1 MIRKITTF
9 TSAYIQ
15 IQTFTLTQLYNAV
28 STVIR
33 DDLWVWRKEIC
44 PEMNCFVSLPYA
56 GAVHDVKNHSLAIF
70 ALWLCIRMCRV
81 IPSADPAH
89 FFSPRPHTVHVYWC
103 VVAASAG
110 FFSFFIQTGMTNTDN
125 SVCAACF
132 SLAFFR
138 LHLKEL
144 VAHMQFP
151 HVFLGLCV
159 LITVDMH
166 GLKSTF
172 TWTWCSCTAPTC
184 LSVSLSPSQDAAA
197 QPVSAVVS
205 LALDPAE
212 PGPWGLSVLVAT
224 CYLTVNALT
233 HKTETDRM
241 HARNHC
247 VFLKFSL
254 KGVVSFWT
262 HARGL
267 VCQDSKQ
274 PLAGW
279 P

>member
-56 GAVHDVKNHSLAIF
+56 GAVHDVKNHTLAIF

-132 SLAFFR
+132 SLAFFL

-151 HVFLGLCV
+151 HVFFGLMCV
-159 LITVDMH
+159 NYCRYAWAQKHIHLNLMFLYSPNMSLCLT
-166 GLKSTF
+166 LTF
-172 TWTWCSCTAPTC
+172 TGRSNSASFSCSQFGTRSCRTRP
-184 LSVSLSPSQDAAA
+184 LR
-197 QPVSAVVS
+197 
-205 LALDPAE
+205 
-212 PGPWGLSVLVAT
+212 
-224 CYLTVNALT
+224 TVCACSHMLPY
-233 HKTETDRM
+233 
-241 HARNHC
+241 
-247 VFLKFSL
+247 S
-254 KGVVSFWT
+254 
-262 HARGL
+262 
-267 VCQDSKQ
+267 
-274 PLAGW
+274 
-279 P
+279 